1 MNKILTVTANPAI
14 DRAYFFQTFT
24 LGEVHRPVKTV
35 FTAGGK
41 GLNVSRVCGILGA
54 DVVATGFVGGYNGD
68 FIRAEVKKLGIID
81 GFTQIAGETRQCI
94 NICDGTGLSSEILE
108 KGPAIRAEERDAFLQ
123 AFEKQ
128 IADRD
133 IVTVSGSLPQGLT
146 PDFYLEIA
154 NIAKKQGKKVI
165 FDTSGTAF
173 AEIVKSKPFIVKPN
187 KDEFMQFTLW
197 QEFDPKKA
205 LLLLKELGVE
215 IPFITLGKDGAVAMV
230 DGNFYKFSVPAIQ
243 VVSPVGSG
251 DSTVAGI
258 ATGLARG
265 MAVSDA
271 IRLGMA
277 AGITNALFEGTGC
290 VDAVLVGEFY
300 EKITVEGD
308 FSV

>member
-1 MNKILTVTANPAI
+1 MDKILTVTANPAI

-24 LGEVHRPVKTV
+24 LGEVHRPIKTA

-41 GLNVSRVCGILGA
+41 GLNVSRVCGILGT
-54 DVVATGFVGGYNGD
+54 DVVATGFVGGYTGD
-68 FIRAEVKKLGIID
+68 FIRAEVKKQGITD
-81 GFTQIAGETRQCI
+81 GFTPIAGETRQCI
-94 NICDGTGLSSEILE
+94 NICDSTGFSSEILE
-108 KGPAIRAEERDAFLQ
+108 KGPAISAAERDAFLQ
-123 AFEKQ
+123 AFETQ

-154 NIAKKQGKKVI
+154 NMAKQHNKKVI
-165 FDTSGTAF
+165 FDTSGKTF
-173 AEIVKSKPFIVKPN
+173 AEIVKARPFMVKPN
-187 KDEFMQFTLW
+187 RDEFMQFTGW
-197 QEFDPKKA
+197 QEFDAKNA

-230 DGNFYKFSVPAIQ
+230 DGRIYKFSVPAIQ

-258 ATGLARG
+258 ATGLSRG
-265 MAVSDA
+265 MPVCDA

-290 VDAVLVGEFY
+290 ITKELVAEFY
-300 EKITVEGD
+300 EKVTVEGD
-308 FSV
+308 F